1 MSEFKSAPSRLA
13 RLFRASRDKWKEKA
27 IEKQRKLRALEV
39 KVRDLSG
46 SREYW
51 KNRAIAAEKGLN
63 QEDGEN
69 SSERKDELELINSEE
84 EDEEGTENCQAK
96 NHHYP
101 VDTVKKT
108 MELFMKCGISFRGI
122 EKTLELFND
131 LAETKT
137 PSFSCIR
144 KWLGRMGLYELNR
157 EKEYRQ
163 DWIFIVDFTLEL
175 GKQKALVVLGVSQQ
189 HLTEEIIAEGRGISH
204 KDVEILGLEVMNSTA
219 GENIKKKLDE
229 ISLRV
234 GKPLQIVADHSSD
247 LARGIKLYKQE
258 NEDLTYTHDVTH
270 AMALLLKYELNAD
283 ERYQSFTQKC
293 NYCRQQLQQTELDF
307 LSPPAQRSQCRY
319 FNVERLTEWGLRLL
333 KVLKDPLNIWS
344 KLVNNRDSSMLNK
357 RIIDKF
363 GWLVDYQPELIRWH
377 QMTVLTRRL
386 ETQLKKSGI
395 NQQSLNKFQDNKWE
409 FGDSKLSK
417 FHQHICDYVTT
428 QSAHI
433 QEGKTFLAT
442 SDVIESIFGKYKRFS
457 TRCPFK
463 EMGQMLLT
471 IGLSTMELTNNV
483 VKNALEEVSFA
494 EVQTW
499 LAKVFGQS
507 ILSKRKTLFLELD
520 GDTETA

>member
-51 KNRAIAAEKGLN
+51 KNRAMAAEKGVTEEN
-63 QEDGEN
+63 GEN
-69 SSERKDELELINSEE
+69 FTERKDELELIKSEE
-84 EDEEGTENCQAK
+84 EDEEETESCQAK
-96 NHHYP
+96 NHHYS
-101 VDTVKKT
+101 VDIVKKT
-108 MELFMKCGISFRGI
+108 MGLFMKCGISFRGI
-122 EKTLELFND
+122 EKTLELFKD
-131 LAETKT
+131 LPETQT
-137 PSFSCIR
+137 PSFSSIR

-189 HLTEEIIAEGRGISH
+189 HLTEEIIADGRGISH

-234 GKPLQIVADHSSD
+234 GKPLQVVADHSSD

-258 NEDLTYTHDVTH
+258 NEDLIDTHDVTH
-270 AMALLLKYELNAD
+270 AMALLLKYELNSD
-283 ERYQSFTQKC
+283 QRYQSFTQKC

-344 KLVNNRDSSMLNK
+344 KLVKNSDQSMLNK
-357 RIIDKF
+357 RIIDKLE
-363 GWLVDYQPELIRWH
+363 WLVDYQPELIRWH

-395 NQQSLNKFQDNKWE
+395 NQQSLNNFQDNKWE

-417 FHQHICDYVTT
+417 FYQNICDYVTN

-433 QEGKTFLAT
+433 EEGKTFLAT
-442 SDVIESIFGKYKRFS
+442 SDVIESLFGKYKRFS
-457 TRCPFK
+457 ARCPFK

-471 IGLSTMELTNNV
+471 IGLSTMELTNNF
-483 VKNALEEVSFA
+483 VKNALEKVSFA

-507 ILSKRKTLFLELD
+507 VLSKRKTLFLELD

>member
-1 MSEFKSAPSRLA
+1 MSEFKSTPSRLA
-13 RLFRASRDKWKEKA
+13 RLFRTSRDKWKEKA
-27 IEKQRKLRALEV
+27 LEKQRKLRALEV

-51 KNRAIAAEKGLN
+51 KNRAMAAEKGVTEEN
-63 QEDGEN
+63 GEN
-69 SSERKDELELINSEE
+69 FTERKDELELIKSEE
-84 EDEEGTENCQAK
+84 KDEEETENCQAK

-101 VDTVKKT
+101 VNIIKKT
-108 MELFMKCGISFRGI
+108 MGLFMKCGISFRGI

-131 LAETKT
+131 LTETKT
-137 PSFSCIR
+137 PSFSSIR

-189 HLTEEIIAEGRGISH
+189 HLTQEIIANGRGVSH

-258 NEDLTYTHDVTH
+258 NEDVIYTHDVTH
-270 AMALLLKYELNAD
+270 AMALLLKYELNSD
-283 ERYQSFTQKC
+283 QRYQSFTQKC
-293 NYCRQQLQQTELDF
+293 HYCRQQLQQTELDF

-333 KVLKDPLNIWS
+333 KVLKEPLNIS
-344 KLVNNRDSSMLNK
+344 DKLVNNGHPIMFNK
-357 RIIDKF
+357 IIDRLE
-363 GWLVDYQPELIRWH
+363 WLVDYQTELIRWH
-377 QMTVLTRRL
+377 QMTVLTRML

-395 NQQSLNKFQDNKWE
+395 NQQSLNNFQDNKSE
-409 FGDSKLSK
+409 LGDSKLSK
-417 FHQHICDYVTT
+417 FYQHICDYVTT
-428 QSAHI
+428 QSADI

-442 SDVIESIFGKYKRFS
+442 SDVIESLFGKYKRFS
-457 TRCPFK
+457 ARCPFK

-483 VKNALEEVSFA
+483 VKNALEKVSFA